1 MVQGTVKQVIERPW
15 GNKTMYSLS
24 LLDHEVLYGFGPV
37 NPRAKPGDKVEF
49 EAEKNAKG
57 YWQGDKATLKV
68 VAGTNEVSSG
78 GSSVVVAKAAVG
90 KDSYWDR
97 KESRDVTNDEHREL
111 GATRN
116 TAIEW
121 IKLLISQEAFKL
133 PPATK
138 REDFFNALLADY
150 ILRFRG
156 LLLEPVAK
164 PAKAGKA
171 PVSAEAQLGVEETV
185 SEDDTWN

>member
-1 MVQGTVKQVIERPW
+1 MISGTVKQVIERPW
-15 GNKTMYSLS
+15 GQKTMYSLS
-24 LLDHEVLYGFGPV
+24 LLDHDSLYGFGPV
-37 NPRAKPGDKVEF
+37 NPKAKPGDKVEF
-49 EAEKNAKG
+49 EAEKNQKG

-78 GSSVVVAKAAVG
+78 SPAGAVAKASIG

-121 IKLLISQEAFKL
+121 IKLLLAQEAFKL
-133 PPATK
+133 PPTSK
-138 REDFFNALLADY
+138 REDFFNALLIDY
-150 ILRFRG
+150 ITRFRG
-156 LLLEPVAK
+156 LDPVVAA
-164 PAKAGKA
+164 PAKATKK
-171 PVSAEAQLGVEETV
+171 VSVEAEVEIAEAMGD
-185 SEDDTWN
+185 SDWK